1 MTCKFLLHSDPC
13 LGYRIN
19 LEGKTIAYCTDTG
32 ICDNSLELSKDADIL
47 IHECASKPGQYYE
60 KWPHTNPQEAAEL
73 AIRAN
78 VKQLVL
84 FHFDAEL
91 YKSIEE
97 RKEAETA
104 ARKIFENTIVAT
116 DGTSITL

>member
-1 MTCKFLLHSDPC
+1 M
-13 LGYRIN
+13 GYRVT
-19 LEGKTIAYCTDTG
+19 LDGKTIAYCTDTG

-47 IHECASKPGQYYE
+47 IHECASKSGQYL
-60 KWPHTNPQEAAEL
+60 KIWPHTNPQEAAEL
-73 AIRAN
+73 AVRAN

-97 RKEAETA
+97 RKEAEA
-104 ARKIFENTIVAT
+104 EAKKIFKNTIAAT
-116 DGTSITL
+116 DGTSITI